1 MIQVKLYYDSIPG
14 IVVDVRKVIGKKKK
28 KRKGIKKKSLKI

>member
-1 MIQVKLYYDSIPG
+1 MIKVKLYYDSIPG

-28 KRKGIKKKSLKI
+28 KKERNKKKKA